1 MLYEMRCDVC
11 KRELEIGCSINM
23 HDDII
28 KPGILCTKWDKLWP
42 PRSGYCKGTLRQV
55 FKPSSMI
62 IERSPFPATGN
73 EVQLPTP
80 HHVDMKF
87 QDKIHAR
94 DWLGER
100 GLTSKWIEND
110 M

>member
-1 MLYEMRCDVC
+1 MRCNVC
-11 KRELEIGCSINM
+11 MKVLEIGCPINQ
-23 HDDII
+23 HNDII
-28 KPGILCTKWDKLWP
+28 VPGIKCE
-42 PRSGYCKGTLRQV
+42 GHCQGTLKQIIV
-55 FKPSSMI
+55 TPGMI
-62 IERSPFPATGN
+62 IRRSAFPGVGN

-80 HHVDMKF
+80 HGVDMKF
-87 QDKIHAR
+87 RDKSEAR

>member
-1 MLYEMRCDVC
+1 MIYLMRCDTC
-11 KRELEIGCSINM
+11 KKTLEIGCPAEM
-23 HDDII
+23 HEDFI
-28 KPGILCTKWDKLWP
+28 KPGIKCNDGIE
-42 PRSGYCKGTLRQV
+42 SGCNGFMKQV
-55 FKPSSMI
+55 ILAPHTI
-62 IERSPFPATGN
+62 INRSPFPGTGN

-80 HHVDMKF
+80 HGEDMHF
-87 QDKIHAR
+87 RDKSEAT

>member
-1 MLYEMRCDVC
+1 MLYDMRCDVC
-11 KRELEIGCSINM
+11 KVEIEIGCPISL

-28 KPGILCTKWDKLWP
+28 KPGIECGE
-42 PRSGYCKGTLRQV
+42 SCYGTLRQIL
-55 FKPSSMI
+55 KPSSLI

-80 HHVDMKF
+80 HNVDKKF
-87 QDKIHAR
+87 QDKSHAR

-100 GLTSKWIEND
+100 GLMSKWIEND

>member
-1 MLYEMRCDVC
+1 MLYDMRCDEC
-11 KRELEIGCSINM
+11 KRELEIGCPISL

-28 KPGILCTKWDKLWP
+28 KPGIECTRDAYML
-42 PRSGYCKGTLRQV
+42 GGCIGTLRQILR
-55 FKPSSMI
+55 PSSMI
-62 IERSPFPATGN
+62 IKRSPFPATGN

-100 GLTSKWIEND
+100 GLTSKWVEND

>member
-1 MLYEMRCDVC
+1 MRCDVC
-11 KRELEIGCSINM
+11 ERELEIGCPISL

-28 KPGILCTKWDKLWP
+28 KPGIPCGDDCY
-42 PRSGYCKGTLRQV
+42 GILRQV

>member
-1 MLYEMRCDVC
+1 MLYDMRCDVC
-11 KRELEIGCSINM
+11 KRELTIGCLISR
-23 HDDII
+23 HEDII
-28 KPGILCTKWDKLWP
+28 SPGILCKDNISFTE
-42 PRSGYCKGTLRQV
+42 CFGTLRQV
-55 FKPSSMI
+55 FKAPSMI
-62 IERSPFPATGN
+62 ISREPFPATGN

>member
-1 MLYEMRCDVC
+1 MLYDMRCDVC
-11 KRELEIGCSINM
+11 RRELTIGVPISQHKNVIAPGWPCSAA
-23 HDDII
+23 
-28 KPGILCTKWDKLWP
+28 PTKFNC
-42 PRSGYCKGTLRQV
+42 SGRMKQI
-55 FKPSSMI
+55 FKAPSMI
-62 IERSPFPATGN
+62 ISREPFPATGN

-80 HHVDMKF
+80 HHVDKKF

>member
-1 MLYEMRCDVC
+1 MLYDMRCDTC
-11 KRELEIGCSINM
+11 KRELEIGCPLNQ

-28 KPGILCTKWDKLWP
+28 KPGIACGDGCDGILHQVL
-42 PRSGYCKGTLRQV
+42 KG
-55 FKPSSMI
+55 PSLI
-62 IERSPFPATGN
+62 IKKSPFPSTGN
-73 EVQLPTP
+73 EVQLPTE
-80 HHVDMKF
+80 HGEDVRF
-87 QDKIHAR
+87 QDKSHAR

>member
-1 MLYEMRCDVC
+1 MLYDMRCSDC
-11 KRELEIGCSINM
+11 EKELVIGCPISQHN
-23 HDDII
+23 DII
-28 KPGILCTKWDKLWP
+28 KPGIKCGPDCYGILT
-42 PRSGYCKGTLRQV
+42 QV
-55 FKPSSMI
+55 FKPSLMI